1 MPKLQENFTVVAIM
15 CVIAIRDSLFCKM
28 FTPLFFFEQVKTL
41 KNVSKKLLDKE
52 KKKTRKVAFGT

>member
-1 MPKLQENFTVVAIM
+1 
-15 CVIAIRDSLFCKM
+15 M

-52 KKKTRKVAFGT
+52 KKEEAEMKSSVWNLINS